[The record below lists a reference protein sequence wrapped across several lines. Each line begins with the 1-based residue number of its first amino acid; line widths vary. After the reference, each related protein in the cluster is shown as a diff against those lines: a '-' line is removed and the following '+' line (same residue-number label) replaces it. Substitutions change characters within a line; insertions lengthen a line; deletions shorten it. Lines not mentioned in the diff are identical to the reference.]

1 MKKAGAQNEI
11 VIYRAKDGRP
21 ELEVSIRGETLWL
34 SLLQMAD
41 LFDRDKSVVSRH
53 IRNIYAT
60 GELVPESTVAKNAT
74 VQKEGGRQVEREI
87 EYYSLDMILSVGYRV
102 NSKRGTQFR
111 IWATQVLK
119 DHLLRGY
126 TVNEKRLLAQNNR
139 LQELQKTV
147 ELMGRLIEGR
157 ELQRD
162 QAA

>member
-11 VIYRAKDGRP
+11 VIYRAKDGRS
-21 ELEVSIRGETLWL
+21 ELEVNLQGETLWL
-34 SLLQMAD
+34 NLQQIAD
-41 LFDRDKSVVSRH
+41 LFERDKSVVSRH
-53 IRNIYAT
+53 ISNIFKQN
-60 GELVPESTVAKNAT
+60 ELSREAVVAKNAT
-74 VQKEGGRQVEREI
+74 TASDGKTYLV
-87 EYYSLDMILSVGYRV
+87 EYYNLDAILSVGYRV

-126 TVNEKRLLAQNNR
+126 TVNEKRLLEQNAR